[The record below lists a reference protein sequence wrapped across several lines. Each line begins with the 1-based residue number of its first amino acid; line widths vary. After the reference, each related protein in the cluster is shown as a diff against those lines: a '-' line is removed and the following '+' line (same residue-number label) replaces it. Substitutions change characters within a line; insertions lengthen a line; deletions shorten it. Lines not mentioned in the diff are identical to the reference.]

1 MNRHSIRSLA
11 ALLVAGAGMLLG
23 TGVAFAKAPPS
34 LYGKFNAKYHLILES
49 KDKGG
54 HSDPIKNQ
62 QPRSKA
68 RESSAPR
75 VIAATDATSRRGKRG
90 GF

>member
-1 MNRHSIRSLA
+1 MA

-34 LYGKFNAKYHLILES
+34 LYGKFNARGYHLILQS

-54 HSDPIKNQ
+54 HGGQGDPLKNQ
-62 QPRSKA
+62 
-68 RESSAPR
+68 
-75 VIAATDATSRRGKRG
+75 
-90 GF
+90 